1 MSKTQTREND
11 GMRMLFAGIAS
22 VCAGSVTHP
31 IETVKTR
38 MQIMGEAGRKTN
50 VNYGGTFLSTLKT
63 IIKNEN
69 IWGLYKGI
77 QATWMRES
85 IYSSL
90 RLGLYEP
97 FKHLFG
103 AKDRK
108 HTPFYIKFISG
119 GMSGIVASIVANPT
133 DLLKIR
139 MQAMEKEHHSIT
151 WHVKDVYHN
160 NGVLGFYKGVQAT
173 VIRAMILNATKLSTY
188 DHIKHTFINH
198 HILEDGYLL
207 HFVSSIWAGVV
218 MATATAPFDIA
229 RTRLMNQPHDK
240 ALYTGLVDFFIK
252 TIRHEGIKSLYK
264 GFTPQWMRFG
274 PFTTVQLMVWE
285 LLRKFYGMQ
294 GI

>member
-1 MSKTQTREND
+1 
-11 GMRMLFAGIAS
+11 
-22 VCAGSVTHP
+22 
-31 IETVKTR
+31 
-38 MQIMGEAGRKTN
+38 MGEAGHKTH

-63 IIKNEN
+63 IIKNEGPS
-69 IWGLYKGI
+69 GLLKGI
-77 QATWMRES
+77 KATWMRES

-97 FKHLFG
+97 FKHLLG
-103 AKDRK
+103 ATDRRN
-108 HTPFYIKFISG
+108 TAFYIKFVAG

-139 MQAMEKEHHSIT
+139 MQAMERDNHGLL
-151 WHVKDVYHN
+151 WHVNDVYHN
-160 NGVLGFYKGVQAT
+160 NGILGFYKGVQAT
-173 VIRAMILNATKLSTY
+173 VVRAMMLNATKLSTY
-188 DHIKHTFINH
+188 DHIKHTLINF
-198 HILEDGYLL
+198 HILHDGYLL
-207 HFVSSIWAGVV
+207 HFISSICAGIV

-240 ALYTGLVDFFIK
+240 VLYTGLIDFMVK
-252 TIRHEGIKSLYK
+252 TIKHDGVRGLYK

-285 LLRKFYGMQ
+285 LLRKFYGMS